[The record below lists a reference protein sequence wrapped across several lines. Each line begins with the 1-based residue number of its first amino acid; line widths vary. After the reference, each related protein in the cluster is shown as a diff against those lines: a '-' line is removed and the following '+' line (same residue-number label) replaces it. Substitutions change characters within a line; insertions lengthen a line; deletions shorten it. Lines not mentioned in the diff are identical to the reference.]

1 MTSVEKNKQLTLQ
14 NKKTLTKVGWAT
26 ARRYRL
32 FICSTKPHVST
43 PWCPMDSDR
52 SIMVIWFDCGRRVL
66 KMMWV
71 LKNNAMNGVLTQSCR
86 PNSWNSNIHKFIIHS
101 ALDEVFTL
109 KHIVLLFKRNNHS
122 FTIAYAHLWVC
133 RLFGFRCDKSWTSAA
148 MKLSYK
154 LPDRSS
160 LSQR

>member
-1 MTSVEKNKQLTLQ
+1 
-14 NKKTLTKVGWAT
+14 
-26 ARRYRL
+26 
-32 FICSTKPHVST
+32 
-43 PWCPMDSDR
+43 
-52 SIMVIWFDCGRRVL
+52 MVIWFDCGRRVL

-122 FTIAYAHLWVC
+122 FTIAYAHVWVC

-154 LPDRSS
+154 LPDHVGSENRKQKSVRECALARGSHRRFDNCTCTALILATRSW
-160 LSQR
+160 RNWW